1 MSDQNTTVAQAWR
14 QIFVSLDTLALAHE
28 NAGTSFTG
36 PVSSVRAAI
45 RPLPPTAPVLSLCHR
60 MVARVCLSDHGGC
73 TVDIS
78 VSEQRTRVHCF
89 SLRPRWLGCLRHWRT

>member
-45 RPLPPTAPVLSLCHR
+45 RPLHPPLRTFPSAIAWSH
-60 MVARVCLSDHGGC
+60 VC
-73 TVDIS
+73 V
-78 VSEQRTRVHCF
+78 
-89 SLRPRWLGCLRHWRT
+89 